1 MAGDYREKIRKLLA
15 LAESPN
21 EHEAEAAL
29 IKAHQLMAEHGL
41 SVRDLREYNSQTVK
55 KILTNIG
62 YTKRRDPW
70 IVLLSGILATNYCCK
85 AYVSREKYKE
95 TKYIGFI
102 GLEEDLNI
110 CIIVFKY
117 AVDCITAGV
126 KRVKRENKSYPV
138 RERREFMNGYA
149 YGYVHGI
156 KNVLN
161 RQAEKAAETESS
173 SKLNQSEESEQKDN
187 IGQSTELSGAARNKR
202 NQPAVYDVFV
212 DRENYLRG
220 YKDGCKFDPDRRLAA
235 ADRNI
240 ILQEKLK

>member
-1 MAGDYREKIRKLLA
+1 MNTPLK
-15 LAESPN
+15 
-21 EHEAEAAL
+21 
-29 IKAHQLMAEHGL
+29 
-41 SVRDLREYNSQTVK
+41 TVK

-110 CIIVFKY
+110 CIIVLNMPWIVFLGRE
-117 AVDCITAGV
+117 AS
-126 KRVKRENKSYPV
+126 KRENKSYPV

-161 RQAEKAAETESS
+161 RQAEKATETDISS
-173 SKLNQSEESEQKDN
+173 ELNQAEESEQKDN
-187 IGQSTELSGAARNKR
+187 PL
-202 NQPAVYDVFV
+202 
-212 DRENYLRG
+212 DRVQNYQVQHG
-220 YKDGCKFDPDRRLAA
+220 
-235 ADRNI
+235 
-240 ILQEKLK
+240 

>member
-15 LAESPN
+15 LAESSN
-21 EHEAEAAL
+21 EHEAKAAL

-41 SVRDLREYNSQTVK
+41 SVRDLREYTSQTVK

-126 KRVKRENKSYPV
+126 KRVKR
-138 RERREFMNGYA
+138 
-149 YGYVHGI
+149 
-156 KNVLN
+156 
-161 RQAEKAAETESS
+161 
-173 SKLNQSEESEQKDN
+173 
-187 IGQSTELSGAARNKR
+187 
-202 NQPAVYDVFV
+202 
-212 DRENYLRG
+212 
-220 YKDGCKFDPDRRLAA
+220 
-235 ADRNI
+235 
-240 ILQEKLK
+240 